1 MAFTHAKRAREVD
14 SGQTI
19 DSLEQMDGVC
29 SSAERRRHLQTIGV
43 RYVLMGD
50 LHDDET
56 VPIQDDQVICERGG
70 NRVEDERSSMSGIIR
85 GMVIPIH
92 AGILRTVG
100 EGQSTRRRALTV
112 DMLPAFF
119 SKIDTTAY
127 DNLLMG
133 TMVVVGVFGL
143 FRVGEICYSSTN
155 KERVIRIMD
164 VKWSEEGM
172 TIRLRS
178 SKTDIGKAGINKFIT
193 NTTDFWPDPCK
204 LMKSIIMG
212 KTRGYG
218 PNDPVFTTKQGQHIS
233 RTRLVTFMRE
243 GLSKAFPNIPATDW
257 SGISLRRGGA
267 TSAARAG
274 IPGEIIERLGHWR
287 SNVYKRYLDFDDNDT
302 KAAQLAM
309 TKLAAATS

>member
-1 MAFTHAKRAREVD
+1 MR
-14 SGQTI
+14 
-19 DSLEQMDGVC
+19 
-29 SSAERRRHLQTIGV
+29 
-43 RYVLMGD
+43 
-50 LHDDET
+50 
-56 VPIQDDQVICERGG
+56 
-70 NRVEDERSSMSGIIR
+70 
-85 GMVIPIH
+85 
-92 AGILRTVG
+92 
-100 EGQSTRRRALTV
+100 EGQGTRRR

-287 SNVYKRYLDFDDNDT
+287 SNVYKRYLESCFGTFFFFSIQEDERRKNEGSKRSKRRPAIEDRSSRSPNRGPPRPFSSHCS
-302 KAAQLAM
+302 L
-309 TKLAAATS
+309 